1 MLGCDFEVHEPPELA
16 DHLRT
21 LAARATRAAGG

>member
-1 MLGCDFEVHEPPELA
+1 MLDADFEVDGCPELA

-21 LAARATRAAGG
+21 LAGRYARAAR